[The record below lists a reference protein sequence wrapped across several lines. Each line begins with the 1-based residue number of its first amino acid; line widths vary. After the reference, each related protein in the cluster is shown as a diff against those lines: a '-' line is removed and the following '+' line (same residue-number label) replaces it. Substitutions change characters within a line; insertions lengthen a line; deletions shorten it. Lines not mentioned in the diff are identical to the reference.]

1 MSRRFDSSPPANPA
15 RADRSDWQTIKS
27 LWPYVWASKYRVLM
41 AFSALILAKLMN
53 LGIPMTLKNV
63 IDSLTPSPTIQMVFV
78 VPVALLM
85 AYGALRISQTL
96 FNELRE
102 IVFFQVVENAARTVS
117 LKVFNQLHD
126 LSLRFHLSR
135 QTGGLTRDIERGNR
149 GIRTLI
155 GFSFMTIVPTLIEM
169 LMVLGFLWAK
179 YDWVFVA
186 ITASALVCYIG
197 FTIAITEWR
206 TQYRVRMNK
215 MDSEANQKAIDS
227 LLNFETVKYFN
238 NETFEAK
245 RYDKGLKQFRVA
257 AIESQNSLSL
267 LNLGQQMIISVALI
281 AILWYATHDVVAGR
295 ATIGDLVLINTLML
309 QLYVPLN
316 FLGVMYREIKQ
327 GLIDV
332 DKMFTLLDAP
342 HEINDAPDAKALNV
356 TRGQVEFRHVNFSYD
371 ANRHILHDVSFTIA
385 PNTTTAVVGKSGAGK
400 STLSRLLFRFYD
412 VQSGEVLIDGQSIK
426 HVTQTSLRRNI
437 GIVPQDTVLFNDT
450 LGYNIRYGRPEASD
464 AEVLAV
470 AHAAHLGEF
479 LARLPEGLDTQVGE
493 RGLKISGGEKQRVAI
508 ARTLLKNTPIL
519 VFDEATSALDTHAE
533 KAIQSAFDEAAQNR
547 TTLIIAHRLST
558 IVDAEQ
564 ILVMDDGRIVERGT
578 HAQLLAKNGVY
589 AQMWMQQQSEP
600 EAASA

>member
-1 MSRRFDSSPPANPA
+1 MRHHSASLPPNDASNPQ
-15 RADRSDWQTIKS
+15 RSDWQTLKS
-27 LWPYVWASKYRVLM
+27 LWPYVWASKGRVLL
-41 AFSALILAKLMN
+41 ALSALILAKLMN
-53 LGIPMTLKNV
+53 LAIPTTLKHIV
-63 IDSLTPSPTIQMVFV
+63 DAMTPNPTVQAVLV
-78 VPVALLM
+78 VPVALLL
-85 AYGALRISQTL
+85 AYGALRVSQTL

-117 LKVFNQLHD
+117 LKVFNQLHH

-155 GFSFMTIVPTLIEM
+155 GFSFMTIVPTLIEVV
-169 LMVLGFLWAK
+169 MVLGFLWVK
-179 YDWVFVA
+179 YDAVFVA
-186 ITASALVCYIG
+186 ITAAALAGYIG
-197 FTIAITEWR
+197 FTVWITEWR
-206 TQYRVRMNK
+206 TQYRKRMNE
-215 MDSEANQKAIDS
+215 MDSKANQKAIDS

-238 NETFEAK
+238 NESFEAK
-245 RYDKGLKQFRVA
+245 RYDEGLKQFRVA

-281 AILWYATHDVVAGR
+281 AILWYATRDVVAGR
-295 ATIGDLVLINTLML
+295 ATVGDLVLINTLML

-327 GLIDV
+327 ALIDV

-342 HEINDAPDAKALNV
+342 HEIIDAPNAAPLQV
-356 TRGQVEFRHVNFSYD
+356 TRGRVEFRHVDFAYND
-371 ANRHILHDVSFTIA
+371 NRPILHDVSFTIE

-412 VQSGEVLIDGQSIK
+412 AQSGDILIDGQSVRA
-426 HVTQTSLRRNI
+426 VTQESLRQAI

-450 LGYNIRYGRPEASD
+450 LGYNIRYGRPDASD
-464 AEVLAV
+464 AQVLA
-470 AHAAHLGEF
+470 AAQAAHLGGF

-533 KAIQSAFDEAAQNR
+533 KAIQSAFDEAAHNR
-547 TTLIIAHRLST
+547 TTLIVAHRLST
-558 IVDAEQ
+558 IVHAEQ

-578 HAQLLAKNGVY
+578 HAELLAKKGVY
-589 AQMWMQQQSEP
+589 SEMWAQQQREP
-600 EAASA
+600 SGEYS

>member
-1 MSRRFDSSPPANPA
+1 MGF
-15 RADRSDWQTIKS
+15 
-27 LWPYVWASKYRVLM
+27 
-41 AFSALILAKLMN
+41 
-53 LGIPMTLKNV
+53 
-63 IDSLTPSPTIQMVFV
+63 
-78 VPVALLM
+78 
-85 AYGALRISQTL
+85 AY
-96 FNELRE
+96 NE
-102 IVFFQVVENAARTVS
+102 
-117 LKVFNQLHD
+117 
-126 LSLRFHLSR
+126 
-135 QTGGLTRDIERGNR
+135 NR
-149 GIRTLI
+149 
-155 GFSFMTIVPTLIEM
+155 P
-169 LMVLGFLWAK
+169 
-179 YDWVFVA
+179 
-186 ITASALVCYIG
+186 
-197 FTIAITEWR
+197 
-206 TQYRVRMNK
+206 
-215 MDSEANQKAIDS
+215 
-227 LLNFETVKYFN
+227 
-238 NETFEAK
+238 
-245 RYDKGLKQFRVA
+245 
-257 AIESQNSLSL
+257 
-267 LNLGQQMIISVALI
+267 
-281 AILWYATHDVVAGR
+281 
-295 ATIGDLVLINTLML
+295 
-309 QLYVPLN
+309 
-316 FLGVMYREIKQ
+316 
-327 GLIDV
+327 
-332 DKMFTLLDAP
+332 
-342 HEINDAPDAKALNV
+342 
-356 TRGQVEFRHVNFSYD
+356 
-371 ANRHILHDVSFTIA
+371 ILHDVSFTIA

-464 AEVLAV
+464 AEVLAA

>member
-1 MSRRFDSSPPANPA
+1 MMIAL
-15 RADRSDWQTIKS
+15 T
-27 LWPYVWASKYRVLM
+27 
-41 AFSALILAKLMN
+41 ALIIAKLMN
-53 LGIPMTLKNV
+53 LGIPMVLKQIV
-63 IDSLTPSPTIQMVFV
+63 DSMTPTSGVQAVFI
-78 VPVALLM
+78 VPVALLI
-85 AYGALRISQTL
+85 AYGVLRISQTL

-102 IVFFQVVENAARTVS
+102 IVFFRVVENAARTVS
-117 LKVFNQLHD
+117 LKVFNQLHN

-169 LMVLGFLWAK
+169 LMVLWFLWAK
-179 YDWVFVA
+179 YDGVFVA
-186 ITASALVCYIG
+186 ITAAALVCYIG

-206 TQYRVRMNK
+206 TQYRKRMNE
-215 MDSEANQKAIDS
+215 MDSKANQKAIDS

-238 NETFEAK
+238 NEQFEAE
-245 RYDKGLKQFRVA
+245 RYDVGLKQFRVA

-267 LNLGQQMIISVALI
+267 LNLGQQMIISTALI
-281 AILWYATHDVVAGR
+281 AILWYTTRDVVAGR

-327 GLIDV
+327 SLIDV

-342 HEINDAPDAKALNV
+342 HEITDAPEAPALNV
-356 TRGQVEFRHVNFSYD
+356 HSGAVEFRNVSFAYND
-371 ANRHILHDVSFTIA
+371 NRPILHDVSFTIA

-412 VQSGEVLIDGQSIK
+412 AQGGDVLIDGQPIK
-426 HVTQTSLRRNI
+426 SVTQSSLRRNI

-464 AEVLAV
+464 DEVLA
-470 AHAAHLGEF
+470 AAQAAHLGEF
-479 LARLPEGLDTQVGE
+479 LQRLPEGMDTQVGE

-558 IVDAEQ
+558 IVHAEQ

-578 HAQLLAKNGVY
+578 HAELLAKNGVY
-589 AQMWMQQQSEP
+589 AEMWAQQQSEP
-600 EAASA
+600 EVLADASAATAE

>member
-27 LWPYVWASKYRVLM
+27 LWPYVWASKYRVLA
-41 AFSALILAKLMN
+41 AFTALILAKLVN
-53 LGIPMTLKNV
+53 LGIPMTLKKV

-169 LMVLGFLWAK
+169 LMVLGFLWAQ

-186 ITASALVCYIG
+186 ITATALVCYIG
-197 FTIAITEWR
+197 FTIAVTEWR

-238 NETFEAK
+238 NEAFEAK

-281 AILWYATHDVVAGR
+281 AILWYTTHDVVAGR

-332 DKMFTLLDAP
+332 DKMFNLLDAP
-342 HEINDAPDAKALNV
+342 HEIQDAPNAPQLQV
-356 TRGQVEFRHVNFSYD
+356 TRGQVEFRHVGFAYNE
-371 ANRHILHDVSFTIA
+371 NRPILHDVSFTIA

-426 HVTQTSLRRNI
+426 QVTQISLRRNI

-450 LGYNIRYGRPEASD
+450 LGYNIRYGRPDASD
-464 AEVLAV
+464 AEVLAA

-558 IVDAEQ
+558 IVHAEQ
-564 ILVMDDGRIVERGT
+564 ILVMNDGRIVERGT
-578 HAQLLAKNGVY
+578 HADLLAKNGVY
-589 AQMWMQQQSEP
+589 AQMWTQQQSEP